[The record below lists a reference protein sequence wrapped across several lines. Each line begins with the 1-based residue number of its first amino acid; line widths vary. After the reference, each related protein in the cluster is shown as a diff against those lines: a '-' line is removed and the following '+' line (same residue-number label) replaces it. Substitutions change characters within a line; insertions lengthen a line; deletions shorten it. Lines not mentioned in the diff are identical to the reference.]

1 MGDFVFTDL
10 YERATNYFRL
20 SFREALG
27 KWKQISFEQHPIA
40 EGLTIDS
47 YRCEPFQKAEK
58 LLVITG
64 GEHGI
69 EGYAAI
75 AFLDIFQKEFLSLI
89 DRNRVGLR
97 ILLPINPWGMK
108 HHRRVNE
115 NNVDLNRT
123 FVLDPEAIDRNAN
136 PAYTAALKLLQ
147 EEKPVRG
154 YNLARFRFACRYLWM
169 ANRIGF
175 SALREALTLGQFQY
189 PRGLYYGGAQIQPST
204 AYMKRYFD
212 EVFSSCDDIV
222 HLDIHTGAGPKNRMT
237 IVNSAFSPGESSEY
251 ELRYGY
257 HPIVKTT
264 NDEFY
269 AMVGD
274 MIDYINQMVP
284 VKFPETKF
292 YSTCFEY
299 GLVGESPWGKLKS
312 RQAIIQEN
320 QAFHHGAESE
330 SVHRLIRK
338 RFEKV
343 FYSSSEE
350 WHRAM
355 AEDTRRALSG
365 ILRAH
370 RFIT

>member
-1 MGDFVFTDL
+1 M
-10 YERATNYFRL
+10 
-20 SFREALG
+20 
-27 KWKQISFEQHPIA
+27 
-40 EGLTIDS
+40 
-47 YRCEPFQKAEK
+47 
-58 LLVITG
+58 
-64 GEHGI
+64 
-69 EGYAAI
+69 
-75 AFLDIFQKEFLSLI
+75 
-89 DRNRVGLR
+89 
-97 ILLPINPWGMK
+97 
-108 HHRRVNE
+108 NE

-264 NDEFY
+264 TDEFY

-284 VKFPETKF
+284 VKYPETKF